1 MIPAERFFAVDEDLP
16 PQQGDILLAG
26 VARLVAEDRFTP
38 PAWVSLD
45 QNTVTVEPGGNART
59 IRLDTG
65 PALVMVTSHDC
76 HFDKDWNAVRQRLIN
91 QGVAEDEATR
101 RVNNDQTLDRPFTAS
116 PLIPPGDVPRNID
129 AVMSGSVI
137 GYLPVPAYRDVIL
150 EAAVVDLSYRVTLD
164 RSDIVRV
171 ASISAEA
178 RAQLR
183 YAMARLEIL
192 RTVIPQEQV
201 ERAVGMRITDVAFAG
216 PFAVRLQLEDGSS
229 MELIL
234 PPTEAEDAGPAREAP
249 VGLQ

>member
-1 MIPAERFFAVDEDLP
+1 MISAARFFAGDDDLP

-26 VARLVAEDRFTP
+26 VARLVADDRFTP

-45 QNTVTVEPGGNART
+45 QNAVTVEPGGDART

-76 HFDKDWNAVRQRLIN
+76 HFDKDWNEVRRRLIN

-101 RVNNDQTLDRPFTAS
+101 RVNDDQTLDRAFTAS

-129 AVMSGSVI
+129 AVLGGIVI
-137 GYLPVPAYRDVIL
+137 GYLPVPAYRDVIP
-150 EAAVVDLSYRVTLD
+150 EAVVDLSYRVTLD

-171 ASISAEA
+171 ASISGEA

-192 RTVIPQEQV
+192 RTVIPQAQV
-201 ERAVGMRITDVAFAG
+201 ERAVGMRITNVAFAG
-216 PFAVRLQLEDGSS
+216 PFAVRMQLEDGSS

-249 VGLQ
+249 VGPR